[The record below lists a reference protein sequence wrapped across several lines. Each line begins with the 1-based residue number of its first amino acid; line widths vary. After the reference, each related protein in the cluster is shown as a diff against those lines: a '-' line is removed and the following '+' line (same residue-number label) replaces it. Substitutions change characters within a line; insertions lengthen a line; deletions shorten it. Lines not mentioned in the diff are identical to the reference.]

1 MHDPAFKTVF
11 CHPTAIERLV
21 RRYAGEHAD
30 RIDFSTLTKLDAE
43 LVGNAL
49 VRRYPDML
57 WMARVRDGEGRMVI
71 QLEFQGDWD
80 WLMRLRMAIYQL
92 MTVQQIFQRKPCLRR
107 EGSLEV
113 LSFVIYHGRGTGKG
127 AVGLRRLFPRWAA
140 GEYRLIARQGSGFE
154 GDLAQTVLALE
165 LDRSVEGTQAVLA
178 ELTRIAERT
187 GSDYAG
193 LMAEGVA
200 EMLVSTGRITREQ
213 VREAKTMAQVATTYQ
228 QSLEEYGRRHREEA
242 MARRQRPTSRRDEG
256 RAEAAA
262 TTSGAW
268 RSTGE
273 GTSARGA
280 TRGKSPCCVSWC
292 WRSSDPKRHGRCH
305 QSSARLR
312 TQSVRVRLPAQCWNR
327 SLPTSSSRSYAASE
341 PLLTSLCA
349 SLSAILSVSWRT
361 NWDAKTSF

>member
-21 RRYAGEHAD
+21 RRYAAEHAD

-43 LVGNAL
+43 LVGDTL

-57 WMARVRDGEGRMVI
+57 WMARVRDGDGRVVI
-71 QLEFQGDWD
+71 QLEFQGDRD
-80 WLMRLRMAIYQL
+80 WLMKLRMAIYQL
-92 MTVQQIFQRKPCLRR
+92 MTAQQIFQRRPSLRR

-127 AVGLRRLFPRWAA
+127 AVGLRKLFPRWAA
-140 GEYRLIARQGSGFE
+140 GEYRLIARHGSGFE

-213 VREAKTMAQVATTYQ
+213 VREAKTMAEVTTTYQ

-242 MARRQRPTSRRDEG
+242 MA
-256 RAEAAA
+256 EAAA
-262 TTSGAW
+262 TYQQSLEEYGRRHFREGRDEGHRQGRDEGIRVGRDEGIRVGRDEGIRAG
-268 RSTGE
+268 RDEGQVALLRQLVLKKFGPEAAKALSPVLG
-273 GTSARGA
+273 GTSD
-280 TRGKSPCCVSWC
+280 S
-292 WRSSDPKRHGRCH
+292 KRTDAVA
-305 QSSARLR
+305 SAMLESASADEFLARLR
-312 TQSVRVRLPAQCWNR
+312 
-327 SLPTSSSRSYAASE
+327 SL
-341 PLLTSLCA
+341 
-349 SLSAILSVSWRT
+349 
-361 NWDAKTSF
+361 

>member
-11 CHPTAIERLV
+11 CHPAAIERLV
-21 RRYAGEHAD
+21 RRYAAEHAD

-57 WMARVRDGEGRMVI
+57 WMARVRDGDGRMVI

-92 MTVQQIFQRKPCLRR
+92 MTAQQIFQRRPSLRR

-113 LSFVIYHGRGTGKG
+113 LSFVIYHGRGTGEG
-127 AVGLRRLFPRWAA
+127 AVGLRKLFPRWAA
-140 GEYRLIARQGSGFE
+140 GEYRLIARHGSGFE

-213 VREAKTMAQVATTYQ
+213 VREAKTMAEVTTTYQ
-228 QSLEEYGRRHREEA
+228 QSLEEYGRRQREEA
-242 MARRQRPTSRRDEG
+242 MA
-256 RAEAAA
+256 EAAA
-262 TTSGAW
+262 TYQ
-268 RSTGE
+268 RSLEEYGRRHFREGRDEGHRQGRDEGIRVGRDEGIRVGRDEGIRVGRDEGQVALLRQQVLEKFGPETAQALSSVLGE
-273 GTSARGA
+273 ASDSKRTLLAASAVLESA
-280 TRGKSPCCVSWC
+280 TA
-292 WRSSDPKRHGRCH
+292 DEFF
-305 QSSARLR
+305 ARLR
-312 TQSVRVRLPAQCWNR
+312 
-327 SLPTSSSRSYAASE
+327 SL
-341 PLLTSLCA
+341 
-349 SLSAILSVSWRT
+349 
-361 NWDAKTSF
+361 

>member
-21 RRYAGEHAD
+21 RRYAAEHAD
-30 RIDFSTLTKLDAE
+30 RIDFSTLTKMDAE
-43 LVGNAL
+43 LVGDTL

-57 WMARVRDGEGRMVI
+57 WMAEVSDGDGRVVI

-80 WLMRLRMAIYQL
+80 WLMKLRMAIYQL
-92 MTVQQIFQRKPCLRR
+92 MTAQQIFQRKPSLRR

-127 AVGLRRLFPRWAA
+127 AVGLRKLFPRWAA
-140 GEYRLIARQGSGFE
+140 GEYRLIARHGSGFE

-200 EMLVSTGRITREQ
+200 EMLISTGRITREQ
-213 VREAKTMAQVATTYQ
+213 VREAKTMAEVTTTYQ
-228 QSLEEYGRRHREEA
+228 QSLEEYGRRHFREG
-242 MARRQRPTSRRDEG
+242 RDEG
-256 RAEAAA
+256 HRQGRDEGIRVGRDEGIRVGRDEGIRVGRDEGHRQGRHEGIRVGRHEGIRVGRDEGQVALLRQLVLKKFGPEAAKA
-262 TTSGAW
+262 LSPILG
-268 RSTGE
+268 
-273 GTSARGA
+273 GTSD
-280 TRGKSPCCVSWC
+280 S
-292 WRSSDPKRHGRCH
+292 KRTDAVA
-305 QSSARLR
+305 SAMLESASADEFLARLR
-312 TQSVRVRLPAQCWNR
+312 
-327 SLPTSSSRSYAASE
+327 SL
-341 PLLTSLCA
+341 
-349 SLSAILSVSWRT
+349 
-361 NWDAKTSF
+361 

>member
-43 LVGNAL
+43 LVGDTL

-57 WMARVRDGEGRMVI
+57 WMARAGDGDGRVVI
-71 QLEFQGDWD
+71 QLEFQGDRD
-80 WLMRLRMAIYQL
+80 WLMKLRMAIYQL
-92 MTVQQIFQRKPCLRR
+92 MTAQQIFQRKPSLRR

-140 GEYRLIARQGSGFE
+140 GEYRLIARHGSGFE

-200 EMLVSTGRITREQ
+200 EMLISTGRITREQ
-213 VREAKTMAQVATTYQ
+213 VREAKTMAEVTTTYQ

-242 MARRQRPTSRRDEG
+242 MAEAAATYQRSLEEYGRRHFREGHRQGRDEG
-256 RAEAAA
+256 RAEAA
-262 TTSGAW
+262 TTYQQSLEEYG
-268 RSTGE
+268 
-273 GTSARGA
+273 
-280 TRGKSPCCVSWC
+280 
-292 WRSSDPKRHGRCH
+292 KRHFRQGRDEG
-305 QSSARLR
+305 QVALLRQLVLEKFGPEAARALSPVLGETSDSKRTRAVASAVLESVTADEFLAKLR
-312 TQSVRVRLPAQCWNR
+312 
-327 SLPTSSSRSYAASE
+327 
-341 PLLTSLCA
+341 
-349 SLSAILSVSWRT
+349 
-361 NWDAKTSF
+361 SF

>member
-21 RRYAGEHAD
+21 RRYAAEHAD

-43 LVGNAL
+43 LVGDTL

-57 WMARVRDGEGRMVI
+57 WMAEVRDGDGRVVI
-71 QLEFQGDWD
+71 QLEFQGDRD

-92 MTVQQIFQRKPCLRR
+92 MTVQQIFQRRPSLRR

-178 ELTRIAERT
+178 ELKGVAERT
-187 GSDYAG
+187 ASDYAG

-242 MARRQRPTSRRDEG
+242 MAEAAATYQQSLEEYG
-256 RAEAAA
+256 RKHREEAMAEAAA
-262 TTSGAW
+262 TYQQSLEEYGRKRFRQGRDEGQVALL
-268 RSTGE
+268 RQQVLEKFGPEAAKALSPVLG
-273 GTSARGA
+273 GTSDSKR
-280 TRGKSPCCVSWC
+280 TRAVASAVLESVTADEFLAKL
-292 WRSSDPKRHGRCH
+292 RS
-305 QSSARLR
+305 
-312 TQSVRVRLPAQCWNR
+312 
-327 SLPTSSSRSYAASE
+327 
-341 PLLTSLCA
+341 
-349 SLSAILSVSWRT
+349 
-361 NWDAKTSF
+361 F

>member
-21 RRYAGEHAD
+21 RRYAAEHAD

-43 LVGNAL
+43 LVGDTL

-57 WMARVRDGEGRMVI
+57 WMAEVRDGDGRVVI
-71 QLEFQGDWD
+71 QLEFQGDRD
-80 WLMRLRMAIYQL
+80 WLMKLRMAVYQL
-92 MTVQQIFQRKPCLRR
+92 MTAQQIFQRKPSLRR

-140 GEYRLIARQGSGFE
+140 GEYRLIARHGSGFD
-154 GDLAQTVLALE
+154 GDLAQTILALE
-165 LDRSVEGTQAVLA
+165 LDRSAGGTQAVLA

-200 EMLVSTGRITREQ
+200 EMLISTGRITREQ
-213 VREAKTMAQVATTYQ
+213 MREAKTMAQVATTYQ

-242 MARRQRPTSRRDEG
+242 MAEAAATYQQSLEEYGRRHREEAM
-256 RAEAAA
+256 AEAAA
-262 TTSGAW
+262 TYQRGLEEHGKKRFRQGHDEGQVALLRQLVLKKFGPEAAKALSPVLG
-268 RSTGE
+268 
-273 GTSARGA
+273 GTSDSRRTDAVA
-280 TRGKSPCCVSWC
+280 SAMLESA
-292 WRSSDPKRHGRCH
+292 SADEFI
-305 QSSARLR
+305 ARLR
-312 TQSVRVRLPAQCWNR
+312 
-327 SLPTSSSRSYAASE
+327 SL
-341 PLLTSLCA
+341 
-349 SLSAILSVSWRT
+349 
-361 NWDAKTSF
+361 

>member
-43 LVGNAL
+43 LVGDTL

-57 WMARVRDGEGRMVI
+57 WMARVRDGDDRVVI
-71 QLEFQGDWD
+71 QLEFQGDRD

-92 MTVQQIFQRKPCLRR
+92 MTAQQIFQRRPSLRR

-127 AVGLRRLFPRWAA
+127 AVGLRKLFPRWAA
-140 GEYRLIARQGSGFE
+140 GEYRLIARHGSGFE

-242 MARRQRPTSRRDEG
+242 MA
-256 RAEAAA
+256 EAAA
-262 TTSGAW
+262 TYQ
-268 RSTGE
+268 RSLEEYGRRHFREGRDEGHRQGRDEGIRVGRDEGIRVGRDEGQVALLRQQVLEKFGPETAQALSSVLGE
-273 GTSARGA
+273 ASDSKRTLLAASAVLESA
-280 TRGKSPCCVSWC
+280 TA
-292 WRSSDPKRHGRCH
+292 DEFF
-305 QSSARLR
+305 ARLR
-312 TQSVRVRLPAQCWNR
+312 
-327 SLPTSSSRSYAASE
+327 SL
-341 PLLTSLCA
+341 
-349 SLSAILSVSWRT
+349 
-361 NWDAKTSF
+361 

>member
-21 RRYAGEHAD
+21 RRYAAEHAD

-43 LVGNAL
+43 LVGDTL

-57 WMARVRDGEGRMVI
+57 WMARAGDGDGRVVI

-92 MTVQQIFQRKPCLRR
+92 MTAQQIFQRRPSLRR

-140 GEYRLIARQGSGFE
+140 GEYRLIARHGSGFE

-213 VREAKTMAQVATTYQ
+213 VREAKTMAEVTTTYQ
-228 QSLEEYGRRHREEA
+228 QSLEEYGRRQREEA
-242 MARRQRPTSRRDEG
+242 MA
-256 RAEAAA
+256 EAAA
-262 TTSGAW
+262 TYQQSLEEYGRRHFREGRDEGHRQGRDEGMRQGRDEGIRVGRDEGQVALL
-268 RSTGE
+268 RQQVLEKFGPEAAQALSSVLGE
-273 GTSARGA
+273 ASDSKRTLLVASAVLESA
-280 TRGKSPCCVSWC
+280 TA
-292 WRSSDPKRHGRCH
+292 DEFF
-305 QSSARLR
+305 ARLR
-312 TQSVRVRLPAQCWNR
+312 
-327 SLPTSSSRSYAASE
+327 SL
-341 PLLTSLCA
+341 
-349 SLSAILSVSWRT
+349 
-361 NWDAKTSF
+361 